1 MSALAPLQLNSTHH
15 HSRACKRVKET
26 TTTTTTSQP
35 LAHNKLEHILLKTFW
50 TKNSM
55 RVCFFSSSFY
65 CTRWIESDSQA
76 RKQWWVCAI
85 RNMNTMAENCERAQL
100 RNASTFQIENINRR
114 AIRETELKG
123 KCKIEIA
130 LKLNRNLISIIFF
143 FRKMLLLLL
152 LSKRDKSFF
161 FHPLFCA
168 NEWNEGVS
176 VCI

>member
-1 MSALAPLQLNSTHH
+1 
-15 HSRACKRVKET
+15 
-26 TTTTTTSQP
+26 
-35 LAHNKLEHILLKTFW
+35 
-50 TKNSM
+50 
-55 RVCFFSSSFY
+55 
-65 CTRWIESDSQA
+65 
-76 RKQWWVCAI
+76 
-85 RNMNTMAENCERAQL
+85 MNTMAENCERAQL

-161 FHPLFCA
+161 FTRYSVQTNETKAFRYASNVFVAFSASSSWKICA
-168 NEWNEGVS
+168 HWVFITKLNESKRKTIGNI
-176 VCI
+176 CDIDLKILA